1 MKPSNLFYA
10 VLSGVILFSCAKSN
24 TIDLDNHPVRLVD
37 LVNTKSYIQY
47 EDLGEEDYVVSLEEA
62 NQYANYRC
70 LEDKTIVGINKVE
83 LFDYD
88 GKPIVYGIDYDE
100 GWEIISADKRGP
112 VVLVSSETG
121 QYEDGL
127 ENEGVSAWINSLAG
141 DIIIRQNDKDHWS
154 NISEEVK
161 EAELS
166 CMEFW
171 DMIAGDKDFIAN
183 NRIQT
188 KIEDLPSLPIDD
200 GGYWEMIHSQ
210 TEYILYDSI
219 PHLLTTNWSQ
229 NSPYNYYCPRRDDG
243 QPGNAPAG
251 CVAIAAAQ
259 MLYFLHYNIGVPS
272 TTKASATWVGD
283 IHNYYMTF
291 SGSSSTIW
299 SSMDYGNTS
308 HNSYD
313 DSSILIAHVGMLV
326 GMSYGNTSSSAYT
339 SDLIDRV
346 FEPYGITCT
355 YANYNATTVKNNL
368 LNGMPVIVGA
378 YGQVFLGIPS
388 HGHAFVVD
396 GYCRYRRK
404 TTATYEWV
412 WTDGQNHGSTVQYQ
426 TTTTWSSPFIRDIQ
440 INMGWGGINDYH
452 YALSGDWKVTADDGT
467 ELNFIH
473 YREMITNFAEL

>member
-1 MKPSNLFYA
+1 
-10 VLSGVILFSCAKSN
+10 
-24 TIDLDNHPVRLVD
+24 
-37 LVNTKSYIQY
+37 
-47 EDLGEEDYVVSLEEA
+47 
-62 NQYANYRC
+62 
-70 LEDKTIVGINKVE
+70 
-83 LFDYD
+83 
-88 GKPIVYGIDYDE
+88 
-100 GWEIISADKRGP
+100 
-112 VVLVSSETG
+112 
-121 QYEDGL
+121 
-127 ENEGVSAWINSLAG
+127 
-141 DIIIRQNDKDHWS
+141 
-154 NISEEVK
+154 
-161 EAELS
+161 
-166 CMEFW
+166 
-171 DMIAGDKDFIAN
+171 
-183 NRIQT
+183 
-188 KIEDLPSLPIDD
+188 
-200 GGYWEMIHSQ
+200 
-210 TEYILYDSI
+210 
-219 PHLLTTNWSQ
+219 
-229 NSPYNYYCPRRDDG
+229 
-243 QPGNAPAG
+243 
-251 CVAIAAAQ
+251 
-259 MLYFLHYNIGVPS
+259 
-272 TTKASATWVGD
+272 
-283 IHNYYMTF
+283 
-291 SGSSSTIW
+291 
-299 SSMDYGNTS
+299 
-308 HNSYD
+308 
-313 DSSILIAHVGMLV
+313 MLV